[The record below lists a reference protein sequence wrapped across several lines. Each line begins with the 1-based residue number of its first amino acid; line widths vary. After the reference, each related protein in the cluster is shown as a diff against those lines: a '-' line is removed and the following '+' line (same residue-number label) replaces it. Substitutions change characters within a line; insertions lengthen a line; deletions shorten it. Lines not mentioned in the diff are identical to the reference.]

1 MRGAASGSEYCTT
14 GGSSGSG
21 TGTGLGAGALAGFG
35 SFAGAGGT
43 TFSTDSSQVGTCS
56 TVCSPGSSGGGA
68 LRPFA
73 FPSDCFCAASVA
85 RNSSASGPSRIDAR
99 FRATA
104 EHLLREIAVHLRGL
118 AGRVV
123 LEDGLALDRRL
134 RIADCLADLRVQ
146 HERPEVVLQD
156 LDRLLRMQQ
165 PLVEHRRQDA
175 DDLDARVQVLANH
188 RQRVLELH
196 EPSQ

>member
-1 MRGAASGSEYCTT
+1 MRGAASGSEYCAT

-21 TGTGLGAGALAGFG
+21 LGAASGGLGLGLAGF
-35 SFAGAGGT
+35 FAGAGAGSAAGSR

-56 TVCSPGSSGGGA
+56 TVSSCGSSGGGDF
-68 LRPFA
+68 LRPFF

-156 LDRLLRMQQ
+156 VDRLFRMQ
-165 PLVEHRRQDA
+165 
-175 DDLDARVQVLANH
+175 
-188 RQRVLELH
+188 
-196 EPSQ
+196 